1 METEKE
7 LLSEATDKS
16 SQEAADS
23 VGNNSQYY
31 DNTRSPLCQALK
43 AGLIEEAERWIHEFS
58 IDIYDTMSEEW
69 QHGFD
74 VGEKLAELIYIIS
87 KAKEAAR

>member
-7 LLSEATDKS
+7 LLSEAADKS

-23 VGNNSQYY
+23 IGNNLHYY

-43 AGLIEEAERWIHEFS
+43 AGLIEEAERWIFEF
-58 IDIYDTMSEEW
+58 IRDIYDCRSEEW
-69 QHGFD
+69 QHSFD
-74 VGEKLAELIYIIS
+74 VGEKLAELRHIIN
-87 KAKEAAR
+87 KAKEASK

>member
-23 VGNNSQYY
+23 IGNNLHYY
-31 DNTRSPLCQALK
+31 DNTPDAICQALT
-43 AGLIEEAERWIHEFS
+43 AGFVGDVEFWIHEF
-58 IDIYDTMSEEW
+58 IMDIYDTMSEEW

-74 VGEKLAELIYIIS
+74 VGEKLAELRHIIN
-87 KAKEAAR
+87 KAKEASK